1 MKKNTTGTKTR
12 KAQVKAKQ
20 QLRERAAAERLT
32 IGLDLGDRTFH
43 YCILDE
49 AGEVVSE
56 GTWPTSRAGLSSLLQ
71 KMAPSRVAMEVG
83 THSPWISQH
92 VSRMGH
98 EVIVANARRVKLISE
113 SIQKNDRI
121 DARTLARLA
130 RVDPKLLAPIQ
141 HRGEKAQQDLAVIRA
156 RAGLVEARTK
166 LINTVRGLVKPM
178 GERLKKCDAEQV
190 GEGMLEGMS
199 EAARRTLGSLMR
211 CIEKVN
217 EEVGKY
223 DEQIEEIGKEYGEL
237 KLLTQV
243 HGVGTLTALTY
254 LLTIDDA
261 NRFVHS
267 RDVGPY
273 LGLRPR
279 QKESGQSRPEL
290 GISKAGDRLLRAIWC
305 KQRIVICGRMR
316 RRAIC
321 GRGGRIKQAPGRGRN
336 GGRWWRWR
344 GN

>member
-1 MKKNTTGTKTR
+1 
-12 KAQVKAKQ
+12 
-20 QLRERAAAERLT
+20 
-32 IGLDLGDRTFH
+32 
-43 YCILDE
+43 
-49 AGEVVSE
+49 
-56 GTWPTSRAGLSSLLQ
+56 
-71 KMAPSRVAMEVG
+71 
-83 THSPWISQH
+83 
-92 VSRMGH
+92 
-98 EVIVANARRVKLISE
+98 
-113 SIQKNDRI
+113 
-121 DARTLARLA
+121 
-130 RVDPKLLAPIQ
+130 VDPKLLAPIQ

-290 GISKAGDRLLRAIWC
+290 GISKAGDRLLRSYLVQAAHCNLRKNAPESDLRTWGTN
-305 KQRIVICGRMR
+305 KAGTGKRAK
-316 RRAIC
+316 RRAVVAMARKL
-321 GRGGRIKQAPGRGRN
+321 GVLLNRLWVTGEVYDPHYNLKAEEQRTAKKAKQAA
-336 GGRWWRWR
+336 
-344 GN
+344 